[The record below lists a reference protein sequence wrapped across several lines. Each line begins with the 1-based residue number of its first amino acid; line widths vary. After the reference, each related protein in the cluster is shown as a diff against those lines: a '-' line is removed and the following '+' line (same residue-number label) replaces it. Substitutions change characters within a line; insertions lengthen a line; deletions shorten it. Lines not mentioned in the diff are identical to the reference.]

1 MELHGHARR
10 KMCQTFANNEMNTKI
25 ERIHV
30 LRMYRLI
37 TRDTITSTYF

>member
-10 KMCQTFANNEMNTKI
+10 IMGQNLGNNEMNTKI

-30 LRMYRLI
+30 LGMYRLR